1 MNSIINEQDLN
12 QKKTF
17 QKRFNLLIDKIK
29 THEEY
34 TRFNNKQTL

>member
-17 QKRFNLLIDKIK
+17 QKRFNLLIDKNN
-29 THEEY
+29 TYEEY
-34 TRFNNKQTL
+34 THFNN